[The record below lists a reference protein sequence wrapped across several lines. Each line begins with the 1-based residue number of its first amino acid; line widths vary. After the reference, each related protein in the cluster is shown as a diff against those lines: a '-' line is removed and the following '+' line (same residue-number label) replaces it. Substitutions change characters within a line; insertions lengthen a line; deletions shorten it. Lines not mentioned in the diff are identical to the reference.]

1 MFDEISETRMQ
12 AVDSL
17 WQCIVPPGL
26 ENLHWCPWHLVK
38 HPVWSSGTAPYCLD
52 KTVFGRN
59 MMFCEIIN
67 VKAAAISFNVGLKI
81 TILSLFIYICN
92 DLFFQLY

>member
-1 MFDEISETRMQ
+1 MFDEISETLMR
-12 AVDSL
+12 AADSL

-38 HPVWSSGTAPYCLD
+38 HPVWSSVTTPYYLN
-52 KTVFGRN
+52 TNVFGYN

-67 VKAAAISFNVGLKI
+67 VKAAAVSFNIGFKI
-81 TILSLFIYICN
+81 SILNLLIN
-92 DLFFQLY
+92 M